1 MAAKDYLGHDPSS
14 PDSTVESSF
23 DKEREIGMAS
33 RKQMC
38 KANEKGEK

>member
-23 DKEREIGMAS
+23 DKERDRNGLKEADV
-33 RKQMC
+33 
-38 KANEKGEK
+38 